1 MTEHTCTAEALN
13 DLRQRYLAGG
23 EWTRQELKDAIH
35 TMIGQRLKDVQATGT
50 GAKKTKAAPVS
61 LDELLPGAEPLPMPP
76 PKAIQEPEVPQATE
90 LKEPSPEEPKTPPT
104 KEPSTDPKVGGF
116 F

>member
-50 GAKKTKAAPVS
+50 GAKKPKSAPVS
-61 LDELLPGAEPLPMPP
+61 LDELLPGAAPLP
-76 PKAIQEPEVPQATE
+76 VPQATE
-90 LKEPSPEEPKTPPT
+90 PAKPVVSKAEITTPIPSSQTAIPKKDT
-104 KEPSTDPKVGGF
+104 GGF